1 VTRGRWLLLVIIVA
15 GAAAFAGAWLART
28 VIRPPAEPPETSLH
42 RVLYHELNLSDDQ
55 RQRLGLLNRGYAD
68 QKQKLEAAMRGD
80 NAALAAAMASEH
92 GYGPQVGQAVDRLHH
107 DMGALQKATLEH
119 VFAMRGLLDAGQT
132 ARYDQAVAKALTA
145 PAS

>member
-1 VTRGRWLLLVIIVA
+1 MTRGRWLLLVVIVT
-15 GAAAFAGAWLART
+15 GVAAFAGAWLGRT
-28 VIRPPAEPPETSLH
+28 IIGPPAEPPETALH
-42 RVLYHELNLSDDQ
+42 RVLYHDLALTEDQ
-55 RQRLGLLNRGYAD
+55 RRRLAVLNRGYAD
-68 QKQKLEAAMRGD
+68 RKEKLEAAMRAD
-80 NAALAAAMASEH
+80 NAVLASAMASEH

-145 PAS
+145 PAN